1 MSTPE
6 QRRMMAG
13 AIVDFEARRD
23 NKGRISIYK
32 LPPGDGGGTYEIA
45 GINDKYHPEECA
57 ALAALINSG
66 QHAKAEALAGD
77 YIASYTDVVV
87 SWSAIPAVESYLRDT
102 CFNRGPSGAARIFQI
117 ALGVKEDGLIGAVT
131 RAAAEAASVN
141 PHGLLNRLRSSRES
155 YERRKRDESSPFWKG
170 LLNRWNKALEF
181 SKRFLPEPQAEGLSI
196 AGSTVYP
203 ASDASIDI
211 APVLLATGTEFP
223 TIPALRQGSR
233 GAFVSAWQTF
243 LVGQGFD
250 VGVIDGDF
258 GVKTRTATEFFQQAN
273 GLAVDGVA
281 GRQTFLAAAAKGF
294 ALIEEPASDQS
305 GSDWPARPSFQP
317 LVGSNAR
324 AAIFGKFDY
333 IHAPVDGNKEAIRV
347 LGNWK
352 QQNIISVPIPQL
364 RKALGNQAPASIQFH
379 KKGADQLKGVWN
391 AWEAAGLL
399 DRVKSYEGG
408 YVARFVRGKIGVLSN
423 HAYGSAFD
431 INASTNPLGARPP
444 LLGQPGCVRELV
456 QIANEWGFFWGG
468 HFKDRPD
475 GMHFEIAIVR

>member
-1 MSTPE
+1 
-6 QRRMMAG
+6 MMAG

-23 NKGRISIYK
+23 NQGRIAIYK
-32 LPPGDGGGTYEIA
+32 LPSGDGGGSYEVA
-45 GINDKYHPEECA
+45 GINDRYHPEECA
-57 ALAALINSG
+57 ALMELIKSG

-87 SWSAIPAVESYLRDT
+87 SWCAVPAVESYLRDT
-102 CFNRGPSGAARIFQI
+102 CFNRGPTGAARIFQL

-131 RAAAEAASVN
+131 RAAAEAASSN
-141 PHGLLNRLRSSRES
+141 PHGLLNRLRSSRET
-155 YERRKRDESSPFWKG
+155 YERRKRDETSKFWKG
-170 LLNRWNKALEF
+170 LVNRWNLALEF
-181 SKRFLPEPQAEGLSI
+181 AKRFLPDPQAEGLSF
-196 AGSTVYP
+196 AGHTVSS
-203 ASDASIDI
+203 ASDPLIESS
-211 APVLLATGTEFP
+211 PVQVATGTEFP
-223 TIPALRQGSR
+223 IIPALRQGSR
-233 GAFVSAWQTF
+233 GALVSAWQSF

-258 GVKTRTATEFFQQAN
+258 GVKTRAATEFFQQAN

-294 ALIEEPASDQS
+294 ALIEEPANDQS
-305 GSDWPARPSFQP
+305 GSDWPPRPSFQP
-317 LVGSNAR
+317 LVGNNAR
-324 AAIFGKFDY
+324 AAVFGRFEY
-333 IHAPVDGNKEAIRV
+333 VHAPVAGNKEAIRI

-352 QQNIISVPIPQL
+352 KQNIISVPIPQL
-364 RKALGNQAPASIQFH
+364 RKALGNQAPSSIQFH

-408 YVARFVRGKIGVLSN
+408 YVARFVRGRIGVLSN

-444 LLGQPGCVRELV
+444 LLGEPGCVRELV
-456 QIANEWGFFWGG
+456 QIANEWGMFWGG
-468 HFKDRPD
+468 HFNGRPD
-475 GMHFEIAIVR
+475 GMHFEIAIVQ